1 MKNFQHCKKNID
13 EIFSISRFTVGKIEL
28 VFYEICF
35 VKAFLQ
41 TLLYSVIKVVSILF
55 KRNHY
60 EETITVEDICTNPN
74 NSKTNSIPEVRLSAL
89 ISLALWIIIFGISS
103 GAMTVTAYIGVK
115 MIPVSDFVVLG
126 HTAALFTLIL
136 STLILK

>member
-1 MKNFQHCKKNID
+1 MKN
-13 EIFSISRFTVGKIEL
+13 S
-28 VFYEICF
+28 
-35 VKAFLQ
+35 
-41 TLLYSVIKVVSILF
+41 
-55 KRNHY
+55 
-60 EETITVEDICTNPN
+60 TITVKDICTNPN
-74 NSKTNSIPEVRLSAL
+74 NSKTNSIPEVRLSTL
-89 ISLALWIIIFGISS
+89 ISLALWIIIFGIAS